1 MSPSDLDSTDSIT
14 NEGNSQTRPFKSLQR
29 ALIEAARFSYQIGNN
44 NDIVEKTTILL
55 MPGEHL
61 VDNRPG
67 YGILNNSGV
76 KALTPAGAEV
86 DASIFDLTLD
96 SNFDLNQSDNIL
108 YKYNS
113 IHGGVIVPRGT
124 SIVGLDLRKTKIRP
138 KYVPNPTDNTPNSA
152 IFRITGGCYFWQ
164 FSIFD
169 GNQNSEV
176 YINSSDTERPTFS
189 HHKLTVFEYA
199 DGVNKYDR
207 TGIDDLNMYYYKL
220 SVAYDAASTRNIQN
234 KFPTSTQ
241 GFASRRP
248 EYEIVGAFAADPIS
262 IVSAVAGDGVYATNE
277 ITIKTLID
285 HNLDVGT
292 PIKIN
297 GVNPPEY
304 NVSAVVTTISE
315 TDPKE
320 FTYTLAESKGLRTP
334 ASDVTGASVTIE
346 TDTVDGASPYI
357 FNCSLRSVY
366 GMNGMHADGDKATGF
381 KSMVVAQFTG
391 VSLQKDDRAFVKYSK
406 SNREYQGITIA
417 PSYSPLLASQ
427 SSSTNPSRV
436 YHLDSGAIYRDG
448 WETTHVSITNDAILQ
463 IVSVFAIGYNKH
475 FYADTGGDAS
485 ITNSNSNFGQFALI
499 SEGFKKEAF
508 EKDDTSYL
516 THIITPKAIASNE
529 EDLDWLRIDTIKL
542 DTVLQDKLYLFGFTS
557 EDIKPPAITQGYRIG
572 AKKDDVLYLNQD
584 GNLYEATI
592 TMLDEGLG
600 HTTSAVKEYA
610 INTPSENI
618 FSVASGSHTLSD
630 GEKVIIRSLD
640 GDLPENVMEDTVY
653 YVIRIDATKFKLAS
667 TKSNA
672 ELGEVLTVYGG
683 TNLKILS
690 RVTDKDSGDV
700 GHPIQ
705 WDGGNNNWY
714 ICVNGIAGGQPPST
728 LYTAVAAMKTAGTP
742 AKTEPTY
749 VKRKSDDRILDDKIY
764 KLRLSIPGETTL
776 AKNPENGFVMQESS
790 RTGYRINTDFTKT
803 DDLTRKDY
811 DYARNL
817 RYIRSASYNSSS
829 QTATIDADRPHNL
842 NVGDT
847 IVIKSVKSANNTTGI
862 GNSDYNGTFTVNSV
876 PDNMSFT
883 YVPGRVLSITGTNN
897 FSGNVTADI
906 SLPRFERIDMQSNV
920 YLYRN
925 EIFSDYNTE
934 DNSDGV
940 YHAYPLNAN
949 NSLPS
954 DEQGFSSL
962 KYSQNVVNLY
972 PQLDRDNPIDNPKPS
987 KSFSLRA
994 PLGEVATN
1002 YPDRSITRET
1012 VDTINTNLGIGLPIS
1027 GVINGVDVS
1036 TITFERDHNLRG
1048 LQSAQ
1053 VSNNSGFTNGVYYNV
1068 KIFTNVGLSNWNGTL
1083 ANVTVESNAITSFT
1097 ITNSGSGWSAG
1108 GHGYFDT
1115 SVIGSGT
1122 GKLSATVGGANLTD
1136 NHLGTYENLTVQFT
1150 GSNTTDDSY
1159 FRLSTVPGTN
1169 QIGIITATGDT
1180 RPTPDQYA
1188 FIVGPSIRANV
1199 EEVGGQ
1205 YVFTTV
1211 NSVPHGL
1218 VAGNKIQ
1225 YNDSNNI
1232 NRGEL
1237 IVEKL
1242 GGPVGGDNTIR
1253 FITKTAPSG
1262 ILPSSNGWILKHG
1275 LSSNDSVSEKGNENL
1290 SVRGAELFNNEV
1302 GICTVGTVGTDDTVE
1317 VTLLNNKVGISERFD
1332 YGSYAQ
1338 IGSEIVRIKSSTLTG
1353 ANLNKLKVLRGV
1365 LGTQKQP
1372 HTGGLLIKKIKP
1384 IPVEFHRPSIL
1395 RASGHTFEYLGYG
1408 PGNYSTALPQVQI
1421 RTLTEKEEFLSQS
1434 QERSAGAVVYTGMN
1448 NKGDFYIGNQK
1459 KSSLTGEEVT
1469 FDTPI
1474 PSVAGEDPAR
1484 LSVVFD
1490 EVTIKER
1497 LVVEGGKS
1505 NTSLT
1510 QFDGP
1515 VTFNKD
1521 TNLNG
1526 DVRIKS
1532 PTQSEAYGNGA
1543 LTVVGGVGI
1552 GKNLNVNGNIKVY
1565 DNKKIIAGTDDD
1577 FEIYYDAASTG
1588 HSVLHSGS
1596 KTISIR
1602 SGNTVEIEDESG
1614 NSLAE
1619 FHKGGNVELYW
1630 RGTPATGETVGK
1642 KLETTGKG
1650 VQIYDECHAVS
1661 FHGDGSG
1668 LSGAGAELS
1677 DASGTQ
1683 RVVVTSLTSDSMT
1696 AAATSAK
1703 LTFNATTDTL
1713 SAHNFTTESDSAD
1726 ANFSS
1731 ITSDGGLELTRSD
1744 ETLTA
1749 GGPYID
1755 FKKLKV
1761 SGSTGVDMDARI
1773 QMGINSSSDYGSL
1786 IFKVVNDVSNLPNTV
1801 GVGNLIT
1808 RLQIKPKDG
1817 STYAG
1822 GVKVTG
1828 ELEVTGDITALTSD
1842 IRLKDEIS
1850 PITKALEK
1858 VKSISGFTYK
1868 HNETAKVEC
1877 DIDTGDQR
1885 FAGVSAQE
1893 IQEVLPEAVKPAP
1906 SNNEYL
1912 TVQYEK
1918 LVPLLIE
1925 AVKELSAKVDTLEA
1939 MAHPKPTGKT
1949 QKRNEDRL
1957 DALEKQINN

>member
-44 NDIVEKTTILL
+44 NDLVEKTTILL

-113 IHGGVIVPRGT
+113 VHGGVIVPRGT

-138 KYVPNPTDNTPNSA
+138 KYVPNPTDNTPNSS

-164 FSIFD
+164 FSVFD

-234 KFPTSTQ
+234 KFPTSPD

-262 IVSAVAGDGVYATNE
+262 ITSAVAGDGAYATNTV
-277 ITIKTLID
+277 TIETLTD

-292 PIKIN
+292 PIKID

-315 TDPKE
+315 TNPRQ
-320 FTYTLAESKGLRTP
+320 FTYTLAESKGLKTP
-334 ASDVTGASVTIE
+334 ASNVTGATVTIE

-366 GMNGMHADGDKATGF
+366 GMNGMNADGNKATGF
-381 KSMVVAQFTG
+381 RSMVVAQFTG
-391 VSLQKDDRAFVKYSK
+391 ISLQKDDRAFVKYNK
-406 SNREYQGITIA
+406 SNRTYEGISLSTITTG
-417 PSYSPLLASQ
+417 SKLAAE
-427 SSSTNPSRV
+427 SSALDVNKV
-436 YHLDSGAIYRDG
+436 YHLDSDAVYRSG

-508 EKDDTSYL
+508 EKDDSSYL
-516 THIITPKAIASNE
+516 THIITPKAIISNE
-529 EDLDWLRIDTIKL
+529 EDLDWLRIDTTTL
-542 DTVLQDKLYLFGFTS
+542 DETLKDKLYLFGFES
-557 EDIKPPAITQGYRIG
+557 EDIKPPSITQGFRIG
-572 AKKDDVLYLNQD
+572 AKKNDVLSLNQD
-584 GNLYEATI
+584 GLHEATI
-592 TMLDEGLG
+592 TMLDEGNG
-600 HTTSAVKEYA
+600 HTTSSVKEYA
-610 INTPSENI
+610 INTPSSDV
-618 FSVASGSHTLSD
+618 FSVASGTHTLST

-640 GDLPENVMEDTVY
+640 GDLPENIMEDTVY
-653 YVIRIDATKFKLAS
+653 YVIGIDTTKFKLAS

-672 ELGEVLTVYGG
+672 DLGEVLTVYGG
-683 TNLKILS
+683 SNLRILS

-705 WDGGNNNWY
+705 WDSTANKWY
-714 ICVNGIAGGQPPST
+714 ICVNPDSALYIKVKALKDAGIVQ
-728 LYTAVAAMKTAGTP
+728 
-742 AKTEPTY
+742 KTEPTY

-764 KLRLSIPGETTL
+764 KLRLSIPGETSL
-776 AKNPENGFVMQESS
+776 AKNPENGFIMQESS

-803 DDLTRKDY
+803 DDLTRNDY

-817 RYIRSASYNSSS
+817 RYIRAASYNSSN
-829 QTATIDADRPHNL
+829 QTASIDADRPHNL

-847 IVIKSVKSANNTTGI
+847 IIIKNIKSANNTTGI
-862 GNSDYNGTFTVNSV
+862 GNSDYNGTFTVSSV

-883 YVPGRVLSITGTNN
+883 YVPGRALSATGTNN
-897 FSGNVTADI
+897 FSGNVTVGI
-906 SLPRFERIDMQSNV
+906 TLPRFERIDMQSNV
-920 YLYRN
+920 YLYRS
-925 EIFSDYNTE
+925 EIFSDYNKE

-940 YHAYPLNAN
+940 YHVYPLNAD
-949 NSLPS
+949 NSLP
-954 DEQGFSSL
+954 DDDQGFSNL

-972 PQLDRDNPIDNPKPS
+972 PQLDRDNVNDNPKSS
-987 KSFSLRA
+987 KSFALRA

-1012 VDTINTNLGIGLPIS
+1012 VDKLNINLGIGLTIS
-1027 GVINGVDVS
+1027 NIVNGVDVS

-1048 LQSAQ
+1048 LQTAQ

-1068 KIFTNVGLSNWNGTL
+1068 KIFPTPGLTNWNGTL

-1097 ITNSGSGWSAG
+1097 ITNTGSGWSTG
-1108 GHGYFDT
+1108 GHGFFDT

-1188 FIVGPSIRANV
+1188 FIVGPSIKANV
-1199 EEVGGQ
+1199 QDVGGQ

-1211 NSVPHGL
+1211 NGVPHGL

-1242 GGPVGGDNTIR
+1242 GGVSGGNSTTK
-1253 FITKTAPSG
+1253 FITKTSPSG
-1262 ILPSSNGWILKHG
+1262 TLPYSNGWILKHG
-1275 LSSNDSVSEKGNENL
+1275 LSSNNAVSQKGDENL
-1290 SVRGAELFNNEV
+1290 SVRGVELFGNEV
-1302 GICTVGTVGTDDTVE
+1302 GIGTVGTVGSDDTVE
-1317 VTLLNNKVGISERFD
+1317 VTLLNNKLGISERFK
-1332 YGSYAQ
+1332 YGSYML
-1338 IGSEIVRIKSSTLTG
+1338 IDNEIVRIKSSTLVGT
-1353 ANLNKLKVLRGV
+1353 NNNKLKVLRGV
-1365 LGTQKQP
+1365 LGTQKQN
-1372 HTGGLLIKKIKP
+1372 HSAGSLVKSIKP

-1408 PGNYSTALPQVQI
+1408 PGNYSTALPQVQVK
-1421 RTLTEKEEFLSQS
+1421 TLTEKEEFLSQS

-1474 PSVAGEDPAR
+1474 PTVAGEDPAR

-1505 NTSLT
+1505 NKSLS

-1521 TNLNG
+1521 INFND

-1532 PTQSEAYGNGA
+1532 ATESETSGNGA
-1543 LTVVGGVGI
+1543 LTVVGGVGV
-1552 GKNLNVNGNIKVY
+1552 GKNLNVNGYSKFTGISTFSAGLKIP
-1565 DNKKIIAGTDDD
+1565 DNTKIRLGNDEEL
-1577 FEIYYDAASTG
+1577 EIY
-1588 HSVLHSGS
+1588 HSGTAS
-1596 KTISIR
+1596 FIR
-1602 SGNTVEIEDESG
+1602 DVGDGDLHLQGADAVAIEDTSGNDSAVFFTNAGVQ
-1614 NSLAE
+1614 L
-1619 FHKGGNVELYW
+1619 HW
-1630 RGTPATGETVGK
+1630 RGATDTGVK
-1642 KLETTGKG
+1642 FETTEKG
-1650 VQIYDECHAVS
+1650 VSISNECHATS
-1661 FHGDGSG
+1661 FHGNGANLTNVPASGITGSP
-1668 LSGAGAELS
+1668 
-1677 DASGTQ
+1677 DASFTDITCRHLNSSGIS
-1683 RVVVTSLTSDSMT
+1683 TST
-1696 AAATSAK
+1696 K
-1703 LTFNATTDTL
+1703 
-1713 SAHNFTTESDSAD
+1713 FTTAENNSDL
-1726 ANFSS
+1726 NFVEV
-1731 ITSDGGLELTRSD
+1731 TSDGGIELVRSD
-1744 ETLTA
+1744 QTETA

-1755 FKKLKV
+1755 FKKLKLSGV
-1761 SGSTGVDMDARI
+1761 SNNDMDARI
-1773 QMGINSSSDYGSL
+1773 QYGIGGGNLGK
-1786 IFKVVNDVSNLPNTV
+1786 IMFKVINDISNIPNNQ
-1801 GVGNLIT
+1801 GVDNLIT
-1808 RLQIKPKDG
+1808 RLQVKPTNG
-1817 STYAG
+1817 TTYAG

-1925 AVKELSAKVDTLEA
+1925 AVKELSAKVD
-1939 MAHPKPTGKT
+1939 
-1949 QKRNEDRL
+1949 
-1957 DALEKQINN
+1957 ALEKQINN

>member
-1 MSPSDLDSTDSIT
+1 MPLNKLDNFLKNVEGRILYVSPSDLDSTVSVT

-67 YGILNNSGV
+67 YGILSNSGV
-76 KALTPAGAEV
+76 KALTPAGVEV

-138 KYVPNPTDNTPNSA
+138 KYVPNPTDNTPDSA

-169 GNQNSEV
+169 GNQNNEV
-176 YINSSDTERPTFS
+176 YINSSDTEKPTFS

-220 SVAYDAASTRNIQN
+220 SVAYDSASTRNIQN

-262 IVSAVAGDGVYATNE
+262 ITSAVAGDGVYATNSV
-277 ITIKTLID
+277 TIKTLSD
-285 HNLDVGT
+285 HKLDVGT
-292 PIKIN
+292 PIKIS

-320 FTYTLAESKGLRTP
+320 FTYTLAESKGLKTP
-334 ASDVTGASVTIE
+334 ASNVTGSTVTIE
-346 TDTVDGASPYI
+346 TDTVEGASPYI

-366 GMNGMHADGDKATGF
+366 GMNGMKADGSKATGF
-381 KSMVVAQFTG
+381 RSMVVAQFTG
-391 VSLQKDDRAFVKYSK
+391 VSLQKDDRAFVKYNK
-406 SNREYQGITIA
+406 SNREYEGIDITA
-417 PSYSPLLASQ
+417 SYSPLLSGG

-436 YHLDSGAIYRDG
+436 YHLDSDAIYRSG
-448 WETTHVSITNDAILQ
+448 WETCHVSIINDAILQ
-463 IVSVFAIGYNKH
+463 IVSVFAIGYGKH

-516 THIITPKAIASNE
+516 THIIAPKAITSNE
-529 EDLDWLRIDTIKL
+529 EDLDWLRIDTTTL
-542 DTVLQDKLYLFGFTS
+542 DENFKDKLYLFGFES

-572 AKKDDVLYLNQD
+572 AKKNDVLYLNQD
-584 GNLYEATI
+584 GTVYEATI
-592 TMLDEGLG
+592 TMLDEGNG
-600 HTTSAVKEYA
+600 HTISSVKEYA
-610 INTPSENI
+610 INSPSSNV
-618 FSVASGSHTLSD
+618 FSVIGGTHTLSD

-653 YVIRIDATKFKLAS
+653 YVKRVDSTKFKLAS
-667 TKSNA
+667 TESNA
-672 ELGEVLTVYGG
+672 DLDQPLTVYGG
-683 TNLKILS
+683 TNLRVLS

-705 WDGGNNNWY
+705 WDPGASKWY
-714 ICVNGIAGGQPPST
+714 ICVNPNSA
-728 LYTAVAAMKTAGTP
+728 LYIKVKALKDAGTP
-742 AKTEPTY
+742 EKTEPTY
-749 VKRKSDDRILDDKIY
+749 LKRKSDDRILDDKIY
-764 KLRLSIPGETTL
+764 KLRISIPGETSL
-776 AKNPENGFVMQESS
+776 AKNPENGFIMQESS
-790 RTGYRINTDFTKT
+790 RTGYRINSDFTKN
-803 DDLTRKDY
+803 DDLTRSDY

-817 RYIRSASYNSSS
+817 RYIRAASYNGSNQIAS
-829 QTATIDADRPHNL
+829 IDADRPHNL

-847 IVIKSVKSANNTTGI
+847 IVIKNIKSANNTTGI
-862 GNSDYNGTFTVNSV
+862 GNSDYNGTFAVNSV

-883 YVPGRVLSITGTNN
+883 YVPGRALSVTGTNN
-897 FSGNVTADI
+897 LSGNVTGDI

-920 YLYRN
+920 YLYRS
-925 EIFSDYNTE
+925 EIFSNYNKE
-934 DNSDGV
+934 DNSDGI

-949 NSLPS
+949 NNLPS

-972 PQLDRDNPIDNPKPS
+972 PQLDRDNPNDNPKSS
-987 KSFSLRA
+987 KSFALRA
-994 PLGEVATN
+994 PLGEVGTN
-1002 YPDRSITRET
+1002 YPERSITRET
-1012 VDTINTNLGIGLPIS
+1012 VDKVNTNLGIGLPIS
-1027 GVINGVDVS
+1027 GITHGVDIS
-1036 TITFERDHNLRG
+1036 TVTFNRDHNLRG
-1048 LQSAQ
+1048 LQTAQ

-1068 KIFTNVGLSNWNGTL
+1068 KIFTNQGLSTWKGTL
-1083 ANVTVESNAITSFT
+1083 ATVTVESNVITSFT
-1097 ITNSGSGWSAG
+1097 ITNAGSGWSTG

-1122 GKLSATVGGANLTD
+1122 GKLSATTGGASLTD
-1136 NHLGTYENLTVQFT
+1136 SQLGTYENFTVQFT

-1159 FRLSTVPGTN
+1159 FRLSTVPSTN

-1188 FIVGPSIRANV
+1188 FVVGPSIQATPTFITEDGV
-1199 EEVGGQ
+1199 EKA
-1205 YVFTTV
+1205 VFESTT
-1211 NSVPHGL
+1211 PHGL
-1218 VAGNKIQ
+1218 SAGNKIQ
-1225 YNDSNNI
+1225 FNDSNNI
-1232 NRGEL
+1232 NSGEL
-1237 IVEKL
+1237 VIEKL
-1242 GGPVGGDNTIR
+1242 GGQSGGNITTK
-1253 FITKTAPSG
+1253 FITKTRPTTSG
-1262 ILPSSNGWILKHG
+1262 SGWILKHG
-1275 LSSNDSVSEKGNENL
+1275 LSSNSAVSEKGDENL
-1290 SVRGAELFNNEV
+1290 SVRGVELFNSEV
-1302 GICTVGTVGTDDTVE
+1302 GICTVGTVGSDDTIE
-1317 VTLLNNKVGISERFD
+1317 VTLLNNRVGISERFN

-1338 IGSEIVRIKSSTLTG
+1338 IGDEIVRIKSSTLVGT
-1353 ANLNKLKVLRGV
+1353 NNNKLKVLRGV
-1365 LGTQKQP
+1365 LGTQRKN
-1372 HTGGLLIKKIKP
+1372 HANGLLVKAIKP
-1384 IPVEFHRPSIL
+1384 IPIEFHRPSIL

-1421 RTLTEKEEFLSQS
+1421 KTLSEKEEFLSQS

-1459 KSSLTGEEVT
+1459 KSALTGEEVT

-1474 PSVAGEDPAR
+1474 PTVAGEDPAR

-1490 EVTIKER
+1490 EVTVKER

-1505 NTSLT
+1505 QKSLS

-1521 TNLNG
+1521 ISFND

-1532 PTQSEAYGNGA
+1532 PTESEASGNGA
-1543 LTVVGGVGI
+1543 LTVVGGVGV
-1552 GKNLNVNGNIKVY
+1552 GKNLNVNGDSKFTGISTFSGGL
-1565 DNKKIIAGTDDD
+1565 KIPDKNSGVITVGNDGDLIIDHNQDTGNSRLRSTTGALKLKAPNDKNVTVERIDVSEGGTDGNNVALFDM
-1577 FEIYYDAASTG
+1577 DAGVA
-1588 HSVLHSGS
+1588 
-1596 KTISIR
+1596 
-1602 SGNTVEIEDESG
+1602 
-1614 NSLAE
+1614 
-1619 FHKGGNVELYW
+1619 LYW
-1630 RGTPATGETVGK
+1630 NGSTSVGK
-1642 KLETTGKG
+1642 KIETTAVG
-1650 VQIYDECHAVS
+1650 VKIYDECHATT
-1661 FHGDGSG
+1661 FHGN
-1668 LSGAGAELS
+1668 GANLTQVP
-1677 DASGTQ
+1677 ASGITGSPDATFTDITC
-1683 RVVVTSLTSDSMT
+1683 RNLDSTGISTSSQ
-1696 AAATSAK
+1696 
-1703 LTFNATTDTL
+1703 
-1713 SAHNFTTESDSAD
+1713 FTTKVNSGDLNWAMLG
-1726 ANFSS
+1726 
-1731 ITSDGGLELTRSD
+1731 TDGGLELVRSD
-1744 ETLTA
+1744 ETTTA

-1755 FKKLKV
+1755 FKKLET
-1761 SGSTGVDMDARI
+1761 SGATDVDMDARF
-1773 QMGINSSSDYGSL
+1773 QMGINSSSDIGSL
-1786 IFKVVNDVSNLPNTV
+1786 LFKVINDIGNLPNTV
-1801 GVGNLIT
+1801 GVGNLVT
-1808 RLQIKPKDG
+1808 RLEVKPKNG
-1817 STYAG
+1817 TTYAG

-1828 ELEVTGDITALTSD
+1828 DLEVTGDITALTSD

-1850 PITKALEK
+1850 PITKALDK

-1885 FAGVSAQE
+1885 FVGVSAQE

-1925 AVKELSAKVDTLEA
+1925 SIKELSAKVEKLEQ
-1939 MAHPKPTGKT
+1939 HISDK
-1949 QKRNEDRL
+1949 
-1957 DALEKQINN
+1957 